1 MKPINVKG
9 AKKMK
14 ILKRGWR
21 SVIKNPLILFDD
33 TYHNLKLH
41 FDMHHGFGNLDL
53 AIDLLDADDK
63 NDFST
68 YVNTNTK
75 FNPHIMFIAKVG
87 IINKWFDKLFP
98 WLERCEKKIG
108 FKNLSGYDTK
118 RLYAYLAERYLSF
131 WFKKYTVY
139 KEQPWTFIEN

>member
-1 MKPINVKG
+1 
-9 AKKMK
+9 
-14 ILKRGWR
+14 
-21 SVIKNPLILFDD
+21 
-33 TYHNLKLH
+33 
-41 FDMHHGFGNLDL
+41 MHHGFGNLDL

-63 NDFST
+63 NDFNT

-98 WLERCEKKIG
+98 WLERCEKKIE